1 MRYNIG
7 ERPDIPEDEEWFD
20 GIIDYASDTESI
32 VEHFG
37 GVEGLRILDCPCGR
51 GEMCH
56 QLAQRGAI
64 ITGIDVNERFIEKAR
79 SGTASGNPAFMVGDM
94 LTSDLPEGQ
103 DAILNWHN
111 SFGFYG
117 EDDNIPLL
125 RRFHDCLAEGGQLLI
140 EVENIDEMRGRYPQ
154 DRSADTYWDDSDKTM
169 HYRYGEDECI
179 VRYYTQKEM
188 VAMMEEAGFSEVRI
202 HGMYFSDLSGKNM
215 RIIYEGVRGTRRPFP
230 TDATSS
236 ALHRRLARTSR
247 WTACFVLVLSNRI
260 METSFLKQR
269 CSYFMYSKIKNLRL
283 FTTKQS
289 FLTTTSQYAE
299 RRWYSER

>member
-20 GIIDYASDTESI
+20 GIIDYMADTDSI

-56 QLAQRGAI
+56 QLARRGAVV
-64 ITGIDVNERFIEKAR
+64 TGIDINERFIEAAMR
-79 SGTASGNPAFMVGDM
+79 GTGSGNPAFMVGDM
-94 LTSDLPEGQ
+94 LTADLPGGF
-103 DAILNWHN
+103 DAVLNWHN

-117 EDDNIPLL
+117 EEDSVPLL
-125 RRFHDCLAEGGQLLI
+125 RKLRGCLAEGGRLLI
-140 EVENIDEMRGRYPQ
+140 EVENIDEMRGRYPR
-154 DRSADTYWDDSDKTM
+154 DRDGSAYWDDGDKTM

-188 VAMMEEAGFSEVRI
+188 ASMMEEAGFADVVV

-215 RIIYEGVRGTRRPFP
+215 RVIYEGTRTADRRRRGRGGALMCRDARPNRYGP
-230 TDATSS
+230 
-236 ALHRRLARTSR
+236 ART
-247 WTACFVLVLSNRI
+247 ACTRI
-260 METSFLKQR
+260 SGGR
-269 CSYFMYSKIKNLRL
+269 CR
-283 FTTKQS
+283 
-289 FLTTTSQYAE
+289 
-299 RRWYSER
+299 